1 MGNLLEA
8 EVIER
13 VGDTSFVGT
22 GSKGKQRFELDE
34 DVPLSDRH

>member
-1 MGNLLEA
+1 MGDLLEA

-22 GSKGKQRFELDE
+22 GSKGKQRFDIDDNTKLY
-34 DVPLSDRH
+34 S